1 MNLDEFNYNYLNILL
16 RKISEEIN
24 VFLLGDF
31 NVDIL
36 KYDKHAPTNEFLDSL
51 SSHMFLSNTIKP
63 TKNQYY
69 FQNPY

>member
-16 RKISEEIN
+16 RKISEELN

-51 SSHMFLSNTIKP
+51 SSHMFLSNIIKP

>member
-51 SSHMFLSNTIKP
+51 SSHMFLSNIIKP

-69 FQNPY
+69 F